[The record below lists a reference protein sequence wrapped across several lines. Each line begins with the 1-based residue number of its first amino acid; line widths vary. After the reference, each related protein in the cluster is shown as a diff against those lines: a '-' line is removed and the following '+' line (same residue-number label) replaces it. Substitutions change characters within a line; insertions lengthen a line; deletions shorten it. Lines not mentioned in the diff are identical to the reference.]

1 VIRGRLLDR
10 PLEPMWMDAA
20 LRIALQTGSA
30 SEAKRLLELAL
41 RDAPLGDEA
50 RGKTVTALAR
60 VWIDPEPDC
69 ADMLRWA
76 ERELGDTS
84 DLRGVH
90 LVALI
95 AVYPFFAEVCAFVG
109 KTLALE
115 GRVLTPDLRA
125 RLRATWGDRRT
136 IHNAVQRAVKTLR
149 AFGVLDGAPGSS
161 LSEPGERLEIPATGI
176 QWAAHAV
183 LLARHAESIDE
194 RELRT
199 GPELFI
205 VAIESGTGNCI
216 TRVVRMTFNTTSG
229 PTSFSPSVQ

>member
-1 VIRGRLLDR
+1 MIRGRLLDR
-10 PLEPMWMDAA
+10 PLEPEWMDAA
-20 LRIALQTGSA
+20 LRVTQQAATPL
-30 SEAKRLLELAL
+30 EAKHLLELAL

-60 VWIDPEPDC
+60 VWIDPEPSC

-76 ERELGDTS
+76 ERELSDTR

-95 AVYPFFAEVCAFVG
+95 AVYPFLADVCAFAG
-109 KTLALE
+109 KALALE

-136 IHNAVQRAVKTLR
+136 VHNAVQRAVKTLR
-149 AFGVLDGAPGSS
+149 AFGVLDGTPGSS
-161 LSEPGERLEIPATGI
+161 LSEPGERLEIPAAGTR
-176 QWAAHAV
+176 WVADAL
-183 LLARHAESIDE
+183 LLARGAESIDE

-199 GPELFI
+199 APELFAI
-205 VAIESGTGNCI
+205 AIESGNGNGYPFLERHHEGGGRSVLA
-216 TRVVRMTFNTTSG
+216 RVR
-229 PTSFSPSVQ
+229 